1 MSSTSDSDL
10 TGVRLDASSLRVL
23 AHPLR
28 SRLLSALRRG
38 GPATATELAQTLGTN
53 SGATSYHLRK
63 LESVGLVADTGE
75 GEGKRRL
82 WRAATDFHEW
92 DASDFVGDED
102 SETALNWL
110 ARDYHRQLGQQFER
124 WLDVEGSWPVE
135 WRDVAG
141 QSDSFVIVTSEQAEA
156 LQTELRGVLAKYR
169 RVGQTDPGARRLA
182 AYTVLVPMDL
192 DKPPAS

>member
-169 RVGQTDPGARRLA
+169 RVGQADPGARRLA